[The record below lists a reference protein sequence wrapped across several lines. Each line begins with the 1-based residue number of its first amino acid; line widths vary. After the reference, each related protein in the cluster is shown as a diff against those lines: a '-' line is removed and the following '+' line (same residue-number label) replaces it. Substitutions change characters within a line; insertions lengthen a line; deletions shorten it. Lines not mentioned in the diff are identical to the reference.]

1 MTAPREM
8 TATPLNRV
16 PPSEY
21 LASLISDL
29 LVQGTEG
36 DETPRVVTQA
46 RSRQAARVIATFCA
60 PVRAEEPRVDCPLCG
75 AALEKSALR
84 QWCSQFGCPYGAF
97 MAIPPV
103 APPAADARPRSYDE
117 RRDWY
122 TDGQHASDCAP
133 ETAAGADATARNPR
147 TVGEDADLTALAEAA
162 EEVVCRYIGG
172 SPLNGALGD
181 AIDRLATALPTTR
194 RDGT

>member
-1 MTAPREM
+1 MTAPR
-8 TATPLNRV
+8 ATTGRGDVIPDGWVLCTDRECWKWQHAH
-16 PPSEY
+16 PAP
-21 LASLISDL
+21 LAS
-29 LVQGTEG
+29 
-36 DETPRVVTQA
+36 
-46 RSRQAARVIATFCA
+46 A
-60 PVRAEEPRVDCPLCG
+60 PVRAEEPHPEYGPCDGFGPGRACSECG
-75 AALEKSALR
+75 KD
-84 QWCSQFGCPYGAF
+84 QFSSREEWEAW
-97 MAIPPV
+97 MRHPV